1 MLSLFEK
8 GLPCLPHAL
17 GVSTHVCRI
26 KRSTCIHMYLLKNKN
41 EFNGFFSL
49 SPFLEIEVNADLQAG
64 CGGVLL
70 YQGSGVQSILGLQGQ
85 CVCVGGA
92 ASGIPF

>member
-1 MLSLFEK
+1 
-8 GLPCLPHAL
+8 
-17 GVSTHVCRI
+17 
-26 KRSTCIHMYLLKNKN
+26 MYLLKNKN
-41 EFNGFFSL
+41 QFNGFFSL

-70 YQGSGVQSILGLQGQ
+70 YQGIRGSSLGCKASQ
-85 CVCVGGA
+85 CVCGGGT